1 MSKPLIQVTD
11 LAKEYG
17 FHQIFRQISLL
28 IREGETVAIVGPNGV
43 GKSTLLKILAG
54 QEQPTAGTIT
64 WFRDTVSV
72 AYVPQDHHFA
82 DNLSVEQVLA
92 AEEERL
98 QAAPGSSAEAIS
110 RFGFSKREAKLR
122 VTALSGGQKTRLAL
136 ATAWLA
142 RPELLLLDEPTN
154 NLDHSGLAWLTTF
167 VKEYPGTV
175 VLVSHDR
182 HFLDEVADRIIELS
196 ATQAVEYQGGYTNY
210 REAKA
215 AAFAQQTARYEQE
228 QKRIRKIEESIAQQ
242 MAWFAKSHRAAGQ
255 HDYWRARSKRLAKQ
269 AKARIKRL
277 EALKESGVEKPRP
290 EAKVYLP
297 GFADAAGGHVI
308 IQADQLT
315 HSFAQPL
322 FQPVSFTIFRG
333 EKIGIV
339 GDNGC
344 GKTTLLNLVL
354 GRLQPTGG
362 RLWVS
367 PGARI
372 GYLDQELQDLNP
384 EETVLE
390 AILNVFDRRT
400 PEVITRARTLLASF
414 LFAAD
419 DLGKRIAVLSTG
431 ERKRLAM
438 VKLLVSQHNLLVFDE
453 PTNHL
458 DLPTREALE
467 EALLAF
473 GGTVLIVSH
482 DRYLLQRVCTRILLF
497 RNRQIVEADS
507 SLFGAGRNETAADE
521 RLLLEVRLAK
531 LDAELTQLDKEDPRY
546 AEVEK
551 EYFAVARKLQT
562 HAKRT

>member
-1 MSKPLIQVTD
+1 M
-11 LAKEYG
+11 
-17 FHQIFRQISLL
+17 
-28 IREGETVAIVGPNGV
+28 
-43 GKSTLLKILAG
+43 
-54 QEQPTAGTIT
+54 
-64 WFRDTVSV
+64 
-72 AYVPQDHHFA
+72 
-82 DNLSVEQVLA
+82 
-92 AEEERL
+92 
-98 QAAPGSSAEAIS
+98 
-110 RFGFSKREAKLR
+110 
-122 VTALSGGQKTRLAL
+122 
-136 ATAWLA
+136 
-142 RPELLLLDEPTN
+142 
-154 NLDHSGLAWLTTF
+154 
-167 VKEYPGTV
+167 
-175 VLVSHDR
+175 
-182 HFLDEVADRIIELS
+182 
-196 ATQAVEYQGGYTNY
+196 
-210 REAKA
+210 
-215 AAFAQQTARYEQE
+215 
-228 QKRIRKIEESIAQQ
+228 
-242 MAWFAKSHRAAGQ
+242 
-255 HDYWRARSKRLAKQ
+255 AKQ